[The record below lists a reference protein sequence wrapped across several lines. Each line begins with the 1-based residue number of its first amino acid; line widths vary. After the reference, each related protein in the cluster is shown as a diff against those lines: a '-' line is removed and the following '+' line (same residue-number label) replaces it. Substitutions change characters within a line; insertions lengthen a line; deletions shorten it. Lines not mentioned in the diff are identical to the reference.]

1 MKIFSIFD
9 KKISANSFVF
19 TAVHSAQ
26 AIRSLHQA
34 LTDPKSEIAKYPT
47 DFALYELGEIDMSTG
62 RITPCDHP
70 KLLIDAHELA
80 ASIEK

>member
-9 KKISANSFVF
+9 KKISANSVVF
-19 TAVHSAQ
+19 TALHSAL

-34 LTDPKSEIAKYPT
+34 LTDQKTEIAKYPA
-47 DFALYELGEIDMSTG
+47 DFALYELGEVDMTTG

-70 KLLIDAHELA
+70 KLLIDAHELMNT
-80 ASIEK
+80 IEK